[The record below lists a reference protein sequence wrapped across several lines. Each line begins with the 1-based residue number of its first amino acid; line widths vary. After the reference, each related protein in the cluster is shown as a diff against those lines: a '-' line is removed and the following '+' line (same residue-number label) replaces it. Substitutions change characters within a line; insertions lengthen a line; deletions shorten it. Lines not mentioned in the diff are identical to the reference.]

1 MEAKARDIH
10 ILETPTEFYGAL
22 LDGIRR
28 ARTRIAL
35 GSLYIGH
42 KEGELRESLDSALA
56 SNPSLN
62 VHVLVDQM
70 RGTRPDKNA
79 RSSSTAT
86 LLLPLVKKYP
96 TQTTVSLFEFPSKN
110 PLTKLVPARFNE
122 AFGLQHIKA
131 YVFDN
136 DVVISGAN
144 LNTDYFTNRQDRY
157 ILIKNNPQVAAYFT
171 SLLETIGQQ
180 SNTLTS
186 DPANPIL
193 KRNASLSEMKA
204 ALTKFSNKSL
214 AEMPSNALTDAVSIS
229 PLESAN
235 CDTTITPF
243 LQAGPLGI
251 NTEAHLLT
259 LLLKNV
265 AASSETTVVCSSA
278 YFNLPKHFH
287 NLVLQSKARFQ
298 FLLAAPEANGFF
310 GSKGVSRHI
319 PFAYTFLT
327 NNFWQEVIKTHNT
340 DRIEIQEY
348 KRDGCTYHAK
358 GIWISEKGKN
368 PHMTII
374 GSSNYGYRSFSR
386 DLEAQVVIRTNNP
399 DLQRRLGEN
408 LLRMQGYATRV
419 DEKNFLSAERKP
431 GLFVRIAARIIKTM
445 L

>member
-1 MEAKARDIH
+1 MEAKADDIH
-10 ILETPTEFYGAL
+10 IIETPTEFYGAL
-22 LDGIRR
+22 LDGIR
-28 ARTRIAL
+28 
-35 GSLYIGH
+35 S
-42 KEGELRESLDSALA
+42 ELRESLDSALA

-96 TQTTVSLFEFPSKN
+96 AQTTVSLFEFPSKN

-171 SLLETIGQQ
+171 SLLKR
-180 SNTLTS
+180 L
-186 DPANPIL
+186 
-193 KRNASLSEMKA
+193 RNASLSEMKA

-235 CDTTITPF
+235 CDTQSHHSFKLALLVSTRS
-243 LQAGPLGI
+243 
-251 NTEAHLLT
+251 HLLT

-319 PFAYTFLT
+319 PFAYTFLPT
-327 NNFWQEVIKTHNT
+327 T
-340 DRIEIQEY
+340 
-348 KRDGCTYHAK
+348 
-358 GIWISEKGKN
+358 SGK
-368 PHMTII
+368 
-374 GSSNYGYRSFSR
+374 
-386 DLEAQVVIRTNNP
+386 
-399 DLQRRLGEN
+399 
-408 LLRMQGYATRV
+408 
-419 DEKNFLSAERKP
+419 K
-431 GLFVRIAARIIKTM
+431 
-445 L
+445 